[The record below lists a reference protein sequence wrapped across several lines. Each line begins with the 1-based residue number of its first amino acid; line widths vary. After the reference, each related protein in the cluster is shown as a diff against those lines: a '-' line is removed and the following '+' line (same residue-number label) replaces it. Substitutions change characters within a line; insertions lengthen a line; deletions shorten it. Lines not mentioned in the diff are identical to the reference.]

1 MRPQKGQFRSRL
13 WKYLLVWS
21 VVGSKFDAI
30 LHKCILSLWW
40 SFVFQILP
48 FKVSHYIVHH
58 SPLLDCMLFSLKIWP
73 FTELTHAHL
82 SVWLLFHIGI
92 FMIAFIESWSN
103 NWCSFGTFQPV
114 FNWFINWETTKQQS
128 PCLEAGLGE
137 KSGNQGSSNTTI
149 LEWIHLNPPIHM
161 HLFVTES

>member
-1 MRPQKGQFRSRL
+1 MKISASLICG
-13 WKYLLVWS
+13 WKQVWCNPTQVHFKS
-21 VVGSKFDAI
+21 MMK
-30 LHKCILSLWW
+30 LC
-40 SFVFQILP
+40 LP
-48 FKVSHYIVHH
+48 NLAFKVSHYFVHH

-149 LEWIHLNPPIHM
+149 LEWTHLKPPIHM